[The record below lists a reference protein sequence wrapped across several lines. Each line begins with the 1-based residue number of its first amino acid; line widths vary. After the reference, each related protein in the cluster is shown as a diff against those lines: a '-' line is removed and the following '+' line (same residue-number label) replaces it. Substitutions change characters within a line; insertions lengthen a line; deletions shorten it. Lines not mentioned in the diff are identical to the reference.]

1 MKLDLRRRSPIED
14 ASSLREVDVRHE
26 GGDDL
31 EVTSEG
37 NYHVGLDYRKFAFKC
52 QMAIRVD
59 LKIIWFSIYVISQNI
74 CNTAKSLPIVW
85 ISISSKDGDGWNHS
99 MRLFVSIL
107 LKHDRHWMLLSNYLR
122 NCSRGCSYSTIKVE
136 HKVTHCT
143 SSTKPQTDERKGMV
157 LKNMN
162 SLLFRGKMNLH
173 CENCFI
179 YFNWGNL

>member
-1 MKLDLRRRSPIED
+1 MKAAMILKSRPRGIIMLGWITG
-14 ASSLREVDVRHE
+14 SSLSNVRWP
-26 GGDDL
+26 
-31 EVTSEG
+31 
-37 NYHVGLDYRKFAFKC
+37 FA
-52 QMAIRVD
+52 
-59 LKIIWFSIYVISQNI
+59 LTWKIIWFSIYVISENI
-74 CNTAKSLPIVW
+74 CSTAKSLPIEW

-107 LKHDRHWMLLSNYLR
+107 LKHGIHWMLLSNYLR

-136 HKVTHCT
+136 HKATHCT

-162 SLLFRGKMNLH
+162 PMLFRGKMNLH